1 MTFRP
6 DIEVRSKRR
15 SFGVKKW
22 KEMRVV
28 LDTGCES
35 GNWVSLLTLQR
46 LGVEQ
51 YLPLTDAELNGIL
64 AFGGDT
70 ITPCGAI
77 NLTWRGITGRGPI
90 RNCSQNFKTRF
101 LVVGSH
107 CPAPFAILIG
117 SETIKEL
124 GLLKAT
130 LLVGGK
136 QNSGRVV
143 ELPPKPKAQV
153 QIPSDGQ

>member
-28 LDTGCES
+28 LDTGSES

-51 YLPLTDAELNGIL
+51 YLPLNDAELNGTL

-70 ITPCGAI
+70 IIPCGAV

-90 RNCSQNFKTRF
+90 LNCSQNFKARF

-117 SETIKEL
+117 SETIKEY
-124 GLLKAT
+124 GLLKT
-130 LLVGGK
+130 TFLMGGK
-136 QNSGRVV
+136 RNSDRVI
-143 ELPPKPKAQV
+143 ELPPKSKAQTH
-153 QIPSDGQ
+153 IPSNSQ